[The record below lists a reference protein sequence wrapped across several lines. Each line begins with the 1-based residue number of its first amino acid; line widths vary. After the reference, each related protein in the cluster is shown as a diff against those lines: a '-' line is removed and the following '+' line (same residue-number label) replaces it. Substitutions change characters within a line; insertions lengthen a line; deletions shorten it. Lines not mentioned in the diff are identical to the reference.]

1 MAKIITMFNLK
12 GGTGKSTTTLFCSS
26 ILSEQK
32 KVLLIDLD
40 ASTSLTSF
48 LIDDS
53 DEVENKTILEGL
65 IGKATPEE
73 ITVKIKDNLDFIPAT
88 ETLSDQDLH
97 KNDFPILNLHNM
109 LKGVKDK
116 YDYIILDCP
125 PHKLLETKQALAVSN
140 IVISPTKLAKWDI
153 RGLGSVNKL
162 IYEENVQSQQLTNTT
177 LEQHYILPTMVE
189 KNTTLHQSYLQAL
202 EASYPGRVLPSI
214 HKKVEVDKL
223 ITFGGIGNVK
233 ETETYKEYKTIIE
246 RVLIGVKA

>member
-1 MAKIITMFNLK
+1 MSKIITMFNLK
-12 GGTGKSTTTLFCSS
+12 GGTGKSTTTLFCSY
-26 ILSEQK
+26 ILSESK

-48 LIDDS
+48 LINDS
-53 DEVENKTILEGL
+53 DDVENKTILEGL
-65 IGKATPEE
+65 IGKEEPED
-73 ITVKIKDNLDFIPAT
+73 ITVTIKNNLDFIPAT
-88 ETLSDQDLH
+88 ETLSDQDTY
-97 KNDFPILNLHNM
+97 KNDFPVLNLHNM
-109 LKGVKDK
+109 LKKIKEK

-189 KNTTLHQSYLQAL
+189 KNTTLHQTYLKSL
-202 EASYPGRVLPSI
+202 EEAYPGKLLPCI
-214 HKKVEVDKL
+214 NKKVEVDKL
-223 ITFGGIGNVK
+223 ITFGNIDHIK
-233 ETETYKEYKTIIE
+233 STETYKEYKAIMNKI
-246 RVLIGVKA
+246 LISVPA